1 MSRGHTVV
9 SKELFVLRDRV
20 TGCHCARC
28 LSLAAL
34 GLRSMT
40 PFWTA
45 FWTAFTLGCFW
56 LHVLVGAVG
65 TGQWV
70 QPSRISQLPCWLG
83 RGRGTAGR
91 LWGLSAAECCE
102 ALPAVTVC
110 VLANRWRRGSLRRDH
125 CE

>member
-1 MSRGHTVV
+1 MMSRGHTVV

-40 PFWTA
+40 P

>member
-1 MSRGHTVV
+1 MISRGHSVV
-9 SKELFVLRDRV
+9 SKELLVLSDGV

-34 GLRSMT
+34 GLRGT
-40 PFWTA
+40 APFWTA
-45 FWTAFTLGCFW
+45 FTPGCFW

-65 TGQWV
+65 TGPWV
-70 QPSRISQLPCWLG
+70 QPSRISQLPWWRG

-91 LWGLSAAECCE
+91 LWGLSAAECAE